1 MGHLPREED
10 GDSGAVGK
18 PTRAGD
24 RGGVRP
30 VRVTAAASAGRTS
43 SGRFPDPRI
52 VAMAPMRHRGMSY
65 PAIGKALNRDHSTA
79 HHGVATVE
87 DRAELREAMMVVHE
101 EMIEA
106 ETEPAGWNREGY
118 VGS

>member
-1 MGHLPREED
+1 
-10 GDSGAVGK
+10 
-18 PTRAGD
+18 
-24 RGGVRP
+24 
-30 VRVTAAASAGRTS
+30 VTAAQLRGPDFQRSIS
-43 SGRFPDPRI
+43 DPRI
-52 VAMAPMRHRGMSY
+52 VAMALMRHRGMSY

-106 ETEPAGWNREGY
+106 ETEPAGVEP
-118 VGS
+118 